1 MINRPKQLKE
11 EKTLEKWSYLIGDA
25 NGKEEEIYN
34 SIVRNIEEV
43 KPEAVSV
50 RKETIMPQASF
61 SGFFKNRRREFLIA
75 DNSNFKSYK
84 IYVGVR
90 DYGKQLLVSWYLV
103 CEPGILGKLSRKM
116 AEFKFMPLQMNL
128 FDEEELT
135 AYTTTVHHA
144 VLDAV
149 KEVMEGLNQDFAK
162 VDRKSKGFLNI
173 S

>member
-1 MINRPKQLKE
+1 MVDRPKQLKE
-11 EKTLEKWSYLIGDA
+11 EKTLEKWSYLIEDA
-25 NGKEEEIYN
+25 NGKGEEIYN
-34 SIVRNIEEV
+34 SIVRNIDKV
-43 KPEAVSV
+43 KPEAVSA
-50 RKETIMPQASF
+50 RKETVMPQVSF
-61 SGFFKNRRREFLIA
+61 SGFFKARRREFLVV

-103 CEPGILGKLSRKM
+103 CEPGVLGQLSRKM

-144 VLDAV
+144 VLGAV